1 MMHQCSSS
9 NKTNSCMEMEAEMVA
24 KQGPVNYAKYQK
36 KILKSVNIRP
46 IPKSQVFDSGLWEG
60 CWEKVKSDPVTY

>member
-1 MMHQCSSS
+1 
-9 NKTNSCMEMEAEMVA
+9 MEMEAEMEMFFFGKDSNKRQVA
-24 KQGPVNYAKYQK
+24 IQGPVNYAKYLK

-46 IPKSQVFDSGLWEG
+46 IPKSLVFDSGLWEG